1 MLNRLVCL
9 LTFLFRFPLGQFLP
23 LFKFPRTSVHSYGV
37 TVLVLIY
44 PNMLFIYFIQC
55 KAIDIALFLSTPVRH
70 LHDIC
75 IVFL

>member
-55 KAIDIALFLSTPVRH
+55 KAIDIALFLSTPVRY